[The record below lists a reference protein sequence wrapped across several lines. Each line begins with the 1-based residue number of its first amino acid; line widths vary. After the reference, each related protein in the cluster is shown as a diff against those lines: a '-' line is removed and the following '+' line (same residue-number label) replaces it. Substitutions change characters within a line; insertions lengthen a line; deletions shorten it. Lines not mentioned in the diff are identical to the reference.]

1 MRLSKAAKAR
11 IRTLSASRRG
21 GLAKAALTMADHGL
35 ITYKRYEAIVRA
47 LDRERFMDP
56 SFKRGR

>member
-11 IRTLSASRRG
+11 IKRLSPSKRVS
-21 GLAKAALTMADHGL
+21 LAKAALTMADHDL

-47 LDRERFMDP
+47 LGREKYMDRIR
-56 SFKRGR
+56 

>member
-11 IRTLSASRRG
+11 IKRLSPSKRG
-21 GLAKAALTMADHGL
+21 SLAKAALTMADHDL

-47 LDRERFMDP
+47 LGREKFLDCIR
-56 SFKRGR
+56 